1 MGKVTVAEGIECAQ
15 WAALQQMGCDHAQGY
30 AISRPLP
37 GEDFD
42 AWLRTWPAS
51 YARVFGNEPALTA
64 VG

>member
-1 MGKVTVAEGIECAQ
+1 
-15 WAALQQMGCDHAQGY
+15 MGCDHAQGY

-37 GEDFD
+37 GDDFD